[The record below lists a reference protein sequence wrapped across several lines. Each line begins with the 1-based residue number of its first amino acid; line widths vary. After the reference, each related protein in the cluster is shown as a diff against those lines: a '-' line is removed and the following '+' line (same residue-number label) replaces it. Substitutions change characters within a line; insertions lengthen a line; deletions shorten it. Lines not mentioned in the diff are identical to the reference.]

1 MALTENHHM
10 KTEQTNQVV
19 TETHALYNGDCVEVM
34 RSLPDGCVD
43 LSVYSPPFAGLY
55 QYSSDERDM
64 SNCIDRDEF
73 FTHYGFAV
81 DEIHRLTKQ
90 GRMTAV
96 HCMDIPTGN
105 SGCDSLIDFPGEI
118 IRLHE
123 ARGWKFT
130 HRYFIWKEPL
140 TVRNRTMMKS
150 LAHRTMCEDSTRCSM
165 ANADQL
171 LIFRRSGQNEVPV
184 THPTGIHR
192 YAGEEQMPSDLLP
205 LKGMTGDQ
213 KKNRFSHW
221 IWRRYADAF
230 WDDIR
235 IDHVLP
241 YRHVTEADDEK
252 HCHPLQ
258 LDVIERAC
266 VLWSNPGEVVLT
278 PFLGV
283 GSEAYGAIL
292 NGRKAIGIELKTA
305 YFNQAVKNCEAAA
318 KGHVAEEVPL
328 FAQMED
334 DV

>member
-1 MALTENHHM
+1 M
-10 KTEQTNQVV
+10 KQDNQVI
-19 TETHALYNGDCVEVM
+19 TDRYALYNGDCVEGM
-34 RSLPDGCVD
+34 KQLPDGCVD

-64 SNCIDRDEF
+64 SNCISRDEF
-73 FTHYGFAV
+73 FKHYEFAV
-81 DEIHRLTKQ
+81 KEIHRLTKP

-123 ARGWKFT
+123 ANGWKFT

-140 TVRNRTMMKS
+140 TIRNRTMMKS
-150 LAHRTMCEDSTRCSM
+150 LAHRTLCEDSTRCSM
-165 ANADQL
+165 ANADML
-171 LIFRRSGQNEVPV
+171 LIFRRSGENQIPV
-184 THPTGIHR
+184 KHPTGLER
-192 YAGEEQMPSDLLP
+192 YAGERQMPAELYQY
-205 LKGMTGDQ
+205 KNMEGDQ
-213 KKNRFSHW
+213 KQNRFSHW
-221 IWRRYADAF
+221 IWRKYADAF

-241 YRHVTEADDEK
+241 YRCATEADDEK

-292 NGRKAIGIELKTA
+292 NGRKAIGFELKNA
-305 YFNQAVKNCEAAA
+305 YFQQAIKNCAEAAL
-318 KGHVAEEVPL
+318 GREVEEVPL
-328 FAQMED
+328 LALIEED
-334 DV
+334 